1 MKILVTGFDPFG
13 DDKINPAIEAVKRLP
28 DEIAG
33 AQIVKLEIPTK
44 FNVSADVVKDAIAK
58 EKPDY
63 VLSIGQAG
71 GRFELMP
78 ERVAINLD
86 DGRIQDNAGY
96 QPLNHTIHGDGEN
109 AYFTQLPI
117 KAMAK
122 AIREAGVP
130 SAVSNTAGTYVC
142 NHIFYQVQYMRDK
155 MFPDI
160 KAGFMHIPF
169 LPEQVVT
176 RPETPALSL
185 DDDVLGI
192 TAAIKAIVS
201 RDAKAISKRLKARIT
216 KSLFSVFAEQL
227 NFRYA
232 LVDYCK
238 INPNAVRTKKTR
250 FLKMVFNTIHF

>member
-71 GRFELMP
+71 GRFELTP

-122 AIREAGVP
+122 ATREAGVP
-130 SAVSNTAGTYVC
+130 AAVSNTAGTYVC

-192 TAAIKAIVS
+192 TAAIKAIVA
-201 RDAKAISKRLKARIT
+201 RDGKGDI
-216 KSLFSVFAEQL
+216 E
-227 NFRYA
+227 
-232 LVDYCK
+232 
-238 INPNAVRTKKTR
+238 
-250 FLKMVFNTIHF
+250 TIEGKNH